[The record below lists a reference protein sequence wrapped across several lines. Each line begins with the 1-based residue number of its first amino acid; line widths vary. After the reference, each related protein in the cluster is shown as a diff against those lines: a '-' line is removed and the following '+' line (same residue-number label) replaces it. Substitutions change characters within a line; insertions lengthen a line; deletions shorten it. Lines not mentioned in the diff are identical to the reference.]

1 MQPIPASRVIYAI
14 VPAGA
19 GKGARVL
26 FPIDK
31 FLLNKR
37 VVAVETFNSQQLTTS
52 PSGQPIVTTADA
64 ALITITLLRNSNEIH
79 EGIPNYLLN
88 TLSLF
93 GLFKTMPPTI
103 IDWNSSYVK
112 VTDALGAATSFV
124 VPLIVHYIPD

>member
-52 PSGQPIVTTADA
+52 PNGQPIVTTTDA
-64 ALITITLLRNSNEIH
+64 NVITITLLRNSMEIH
-79 EGIPNYLLN
+79 EGIPNNLLN

-93 GLFKTMPPTI
+93 GLFKAIPPTI

-112 VTDALGAATSFV
+112 VTNTLGAATSFV